1 MANNLTLEEIIV
13 RYVSLNNYLLYFFI
27 SSFLICSCC
36 FFGMMLSLIK
46 MVCAIRKDWINA
58 AKGRQT
64 IELSQPHDS
73 KSGNVNEE
81 NKRAEGNY
89 EQVNE
94 TYGVSF

>member
-1 MANNLTLEEIIV
+1 
-13 RYVSLNNYLLYFFI
+13 
-27 SSFLICSCC
+27 
-36 FFGMMLSLIK
+36 